1 MSAVSF
7 SVLSFESTNKTDSII
22 CKSVYNIPHT
32 VQNYIKERLKTD
44 EANDLLL
51 LFQNAY
57 GNKDLKK
64 RDVEYKRGRIFFMRL
79 NKDRE
84 NYNFT
89 DPQLR
94 LIIENGRGKR
104 PSEMVKMIFP
114 KLTDQV
120 DINNKSR
127 SVKDFLV
134 ALGIEYEGPAEE
146 QDPEEDN
153 LDNGGD
159 YIPPETDDVVITK
172 INRCDPSAD
181 WVRSRLDSNQK
192 KCIRT
197 LKNNLN
203 QLKFKISIN
212 SYQKVIEKKLFETE
226 FIRQTYD
233 NPNLIPDDI
242 NACMMLCGEY
252 VREMQIKEMINLL
265 DAQMKATLEGESKSS
280 MVLATNLKD
289 KTIELKNC
297 QNNIKDLQ
305 GQIHGHRTK
314 RLEAESK
321 YHQSLAQYVTIVSDQ
336 NKREKLLL
344 VQKVYNENI
353 LQKEIDHLTDLPNNV
368 GEVHGISINE
378 ILGFKH
384 YISD

>member
-1 MSAVSF
+1 MSTVS
-7 SVLSFESTNKTDSII
+7 SSILNFESPNKTDSII
-22 CKSVYNIPHT
+22 CKSIYNMPYH
-32 VQNYIKERLKTD
+32 VQNYIKANLKTD
-44 EANDLLL
+44 EAKDLLL
-51 LFQNAY
+51 FLQNAY

-64 RDVEYKRGRIFFMRL
+64 RDTEYKRGRMYFMRL

-89 DPQLR
+89 DR
-94 LIIENGRGKR
+94 EIKLIIQNGKTRR

-114 KLTDQV
+114 EMTDQN
-120 DINNKSR
+120 DINFKSR
-127 SVKDFLV
+127 VVKDLLI
-134 ALGIEYEGPAEE
+134 ALGIEYEGSDEE
-146 QDPEEDN
+146 PEPEEDS

-159 YIPPETDDVVITK
+159 YISPETDEAVITK
-172 INRCDPSAD
+172 INRCDPSAE
-181 WVRSRLDSNQK
+181 WYKTRLDSNQK

-265 DAQMKATLEGESKSS
+265 DAQMKATLEGDSKGS

-289 KTIELKNC
+289 KTTELKNC

-344 VQKVYNENI
+344 VQKVYNENV
-353 LQKEIDHLTDLPNNV
+353 LQKEIDNLVDLPNDV